1 MLGAVGAARP
11 SLASLAARALTPHRR
26 ARRVHAPGS
35 ILSMA
40 APKIAKDGGE
50 KVYPEECRVEVGGLQ
65 YRRCAA
71 ALVFNPNGDVLLGER
86 SDRPGS
92 WGMPQGGIEIGE
104 SQSTAATRELYEE
117 VGMRPGD
124 TAGLSL
130 VAEVPADENFC
141 YAAGGWLAE
150 KGLAGQRL
158 EFTLFHLAT
167 TDDPTPLCN
176 LEGMAGESREFT
188 RVRWASWDEAVSA
201 VWESKRGPYVR
212 ARELAVPVIEKYLA
226 GEK

>member
-1 MLGAVGAARP
+1 M
-11 SLASLAARALTPHRR
+11 
-26 ARRVHAPGS
+26 
-35 ILSMA
+35 
-40 APKIAKDGGE
+40 
-50 KVYPEECRVEVGGLQ
+50 
-65 YRRCAA
+65 
-71 ALVFNPNGDVLLGER
+71 
-86 SDRPGS
+86 
-92 WGMPQGGIEIGE
+92 
-104 SQSTAATRELYEE
+104 
-117 VGMRPGD
+117 
-124 TAGLSL
+124 
-130 VAEVPADENFC
+130 PADENCC